1 MGIPPPAMAAP
12 LFAGRYRLRDTLSST
27 TMAEVWLATDS
38 ELDRQ
43 VVVKLLAS
51 GADRGR
57 FEREARAA
65 AGLSHPNI
73 VQLFDFGEEGGR
85 PYMVFEYLAGG
96 SLEDRLVNGDRL
108 TSDEVT
114 TVAGEV
120 AAGLAHAHEHGVV
133 HRDLKPGN
141 VLFDGEGRSKIADF
155 GIARV
160 LGTDT
165 LTDAGTVLG
174 TAAYISPEQVRGEL
188 ATPASDV
195 YSFGV
200 ILYRLLAGRLPFEAE
215 SPTELARLHRDAEP
229 PPLPPVREELR
240 RPAAVATSALAKEPA
255 ERPADGTA
263 LVRSL
268 EGGAV
273 ADAATTRILPPPVAP
288 TRFPRRRLALLA
300 AIAILVIAAAGLL
313 AAIVLSG
320 GQASAPATPVH
331 SATTAPTTTRTST
344 PSTTTAPSTTASSTT
359 TTTRHTQPATAT
371 THPTTTHPPTT
382 TLPLTTAVPP
392 VTTAATTVPTL
403 SLPTTTAP

>member
-1 MGIPPPAMAAP
+1 MAAQ
-12 LFAGRYRLRDTLSST
+12 LLAGRYRLRDTLSST
-27 TMAEVWLATDS
+27 TMAEVWLASDS
-38 ELDRQ
+38 ELDRM
-43 VVVKLLAS
+43 VVVKLLAA

-73 VQLFDFGEEGGR
+73 VQLFDFGTDGR

-96 SLEDRLVNGDRL
+96 SLEDRLVNGEKL
-108 TSDEVT
+108 SSDEVLT
-114 TVAGEV
+114 LAAEV

-165 LTDAGTVLG
+165 LTDTGTVLG
-174 TAAYISPEQVRGEL
+174 TAAYISPEQVRGEP

-200 ILYRLLAGRLPFEAE
+200 ILYRLLAGRLPFEAT
-215 SPTELARLHRDAEP
+215 SPTELAALHRDAPP

-240 RPAAVATSALAKEPA
+240 RPAGIAMSALAKEPT
-255 ERPADGTA
+255 ERPAEGTA
-263 LVRSL
+263 LVRAL

-273 ADAATTRILPPPVAP
+273 GDGDTTRILPPPPVGP
-288 TRFPRRRLALLA
+288 PRFPRRRLALLA
-300 AIAILVIAAAGLL
+300 GIALLLIAAGGLL
-313 AAIVLSG
+313 AAILLTGSP
-320 GQASAPATPVH
+320 ASAPAGPILSSATAPTATAN
-331 SATTAPTTTRTST
+331 STRATTAR
-344 PSTTTAPSTTASSTT
+344 STTAASSTT
-359 TTTRHTQPATAT
+359 ATHTHPART
-371 THPTTTHPPTT
+371 THPTTTA
-382 TLPLTTAVPP
+382 LNLTTAISPAPPP
-392 VTTAATTVPTL
+392 VTTVVTT
-403 SLPTTTAP
+403 LPPPSTQITTALP

>member
-1 MGIPPPAMAAP
+1 
-12 LFAGRYRLRDTLSST
+12 
-27 TMAEVWLATDS
+27 MAEVWLASDS
-38 ELDRQ
+38 ELDRM
-43 VVVKLLAS
+43 VVVKLLAA

-73 VQLFDFGEEGGR
+73 VQLFDFGTDGR

-96 SLEDRLVNGDRL
+96 SLEDRLVNGEKL
-108 TSDEVT
+108 SSDEVLT
-114 TVAGEV
+114 LAAEV

-174 TAAYISPEQVRGEL
+174 TAAYISPEQVRGEPATL
-188 ATPASDV
+188 ATDV

-200 ILYRLLAGRLPFEAE
+200 ILYRLLAGRLPFEAT
-215 SPTELARLHRDAEP
+215 SPTELAALHRDAPP
-229 PPLPPVREELR
+229 PPLPPVREDLR
-240 RPAAVATSALAKEPA
+240 LPAGISMAALAKDAA

-263 LVRSL
+263 LVRAV

-273 ADAATTRILPPPVAP
+273 ADGDTTRILRPPPVGP
-288 TRFPRRRLALLA
+288 PRFPRRRLALLA
-300 AIAILVIAAAGLL
+300 GIALLVIAAGGLL
-313 AAIVLSG
+313 AAILLTGSP
-320 GQASAPATPVH
+320 ASAPAVPGH
-331 SATTAPTTTRTST
+331 SSATAPTAT
-344 PSTTTAPSTTASSTT
+344 PAATTAPSTSTASSTT
-359 TTTRHTQPATAT
+359 ATHTRPART
-371 THPTTTHPPTT
+371 THPTTTA
-382 TLPLTTAVPP
+382 LNLTTAISTPVPP
-392 VTTAATTVPTL
+392 VTTAITTPTAP
-403 SLPTTTAP
+403 PTQVTTALP

>member
-1 MGIPPPAMAAP
+1 MAAP
-12 LFAGRYRLRDTLSST
+12 LLAGRYRLRDTLSST
-27 TMAEVWLATDS
+27 TMAEVWLASDS
-38 ELDRQ
+38 ELDRL
-43 VVVKLLAS
+43 VVVKLLAA

-57 FEREARAA
+57 FEREARAV

-73 VQLFDFGEEGGR
+73 VQLFDFGTDGR

-96 SLEDRLVNGDRL
+96 SLEERLVNGEKL
-108 TSDEVT
+108 SSDEVL

-174 TAAYISPEQVRGEL
+174 TAAYISPEQVRGEP

-200 ILYRLLAGRLPFEAE
+200 ILYRLLAGRLPFEAP
-215 SPTELARLHRDAEP
+215 SPTELAALHRDAQA
-229 PPLPPVREELR
+229 PPLPPVREDLR
-240 RPAAVATSALAKEPA
+240 LPAGIAMAALAKDAA

-263 LVRSL
+263 LVGAL
-268 EGGAV
+268 EGGAA
-273 ADAATTRILPPPVAP
+273 ADGDTTRILRPPPVGP
-288 TRFPRRRLALLA
+288 PRFPRRRLALLA
-300 AIAILVIAAAGLL
+300 GIALLVIAAGGLL
-313 AAIVLSG
+313 AAILLTGSP
-320 GQASAPATPVH
+320 ASAPAVPGH
-331 SATTAPTTTRTST
+331 SSATAPTATGNSTAATTAPS
-344 PSTTTAPSTTASSTT
+344 STAPSSTTAT
-359 TTTRHTQPATAT
+359 HTHPART
-371 THPTTTHPPTT
+371 THPTTTA
-382 TLPLTTAVPP
+382 LNLTTAISTPVPP
-392 VTTAATTVPTL
+392 VTTAITTPTAP
-403 SLPTTTAP
+403 PTQVTTALP

>member
-1 MGIPPPAMAAP
+1 MAAQ
-12 LFAGRYRLRDTLSST
+12 LLAGRYRLRDTLSST
-27 TMAEVWLATDS
+27 TMAEVWLASDS
-38 ELDRQ
+38 ELDRT
-43 VVVKLLAS
+43 VVVKLLAA

-73 VQLFDFGEEGGR
+73 VQLFDFGADGR

-96 SLEDRLVNGDRL
+96 SLEDRLANGKTL
-108 TSDEVT
+108 GTDEVMT
-114 TVAGEV
+114 IAGEV
-120 AAGLAHAHEHGVV
+120 AAGLADAHEHGVV

-174 TAAYISPEQVRGEL
+174 TAAYISPEQVRGEP

-200 ILYRLLAGRLPFEAE
+200 ILYRLLAGRLPFEAT
-215 SPTELARLHRDAEP
+215 SPTELATLHRDAEP

-240 RPAAVATSALAKEPA
+240 RPAGIAMAALAKDAA

-263 LVRSL
+263 LVRAL

-273 ADAATTRILPPPVAP
+273 ADADTTRILRPPPVGP
-288 TRFPRRRLALLA
+288 PRFPRRRLALLA
-300 AIAILVIAAAGLL
+300 VIALLVIAAGGLL
-313 AAIVLSG
+313 AAILLTGSP
-320 GQASAPATPVH
+320 ASAPAGPVLSSATLPTATGSSTTPV
-331 SATTAPTTTRTST
+331 TTT
-344 PSTTTAPSTTASSTT
+344 PVTTAPSTTAASSTT
-359 TTTRHTQPATAT
+359 ATRTHPART
-371 THPTTTHPPTT
+371 THPATTAPNLTTATSPVPPPVTSVAT
-382 TLPLTTAVPP
+382 TLPAPSTQITTA
-392 VTTAATTVPTL
+392 
-403 SLPTTTAP
+403 LP